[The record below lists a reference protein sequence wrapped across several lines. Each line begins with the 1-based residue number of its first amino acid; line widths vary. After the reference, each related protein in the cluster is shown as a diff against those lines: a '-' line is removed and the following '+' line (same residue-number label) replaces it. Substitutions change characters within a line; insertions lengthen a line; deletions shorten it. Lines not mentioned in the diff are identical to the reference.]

1 MTAADPLG
9 GTSRKR
15 PQMRAPAQTRI
26 DAPEPGWT
34 VEADVAVVGSGIA
47 GLSTALRYVQRTR
60 RGRVVLVTKDR
71 LSTGST
77 AYAQGGIAAAVAPGD
92 DPVAHMVDTHLAGGG
107 LSDPHAVHVLA
118 TEGPGA
124 LRWLIGLGAEFDRS
138 DDGALALTREGGHRA
153 DRVAHAGGD
162 ATGAE
167 IQRALVAAVLA
178 EERIEVIERALAL
191 DALHDPAT
199 GAVVGATLHVMGEG
213 ARDGVGAV
221 VAPAVVLAT
230 GGIGQVFAATTNPP
244 VATGDGLALAARAG
258 ARLRDLEF
266 IQFHP
271 TVLWLGAEAR
281 GRQPL
286 VSEALRGEGA
296 YLVDADGARIME
308 GVHELGDLA
317 PRDVVARTIARTMAE
332 QGVDHVYL
340 ETRHFGEAVW
350 EKRFPTILASCR
362 ENGIDPLAVPVPVA
376 PAAHYAS
383 GGAEVDIDGRT
394 GVPGLWA
401 VGEVARTGV
410 HGANRLASNS
420 LLEGLVYADRIAARL
435 AEDPAPLPS
444 GGVTASATTP
454 LVDPAAATRVRALM
468 SRHAGVLRTGEGLAA
483 LVAELDALARP
494 ASPVTPG
501 VAAWEAT
508 NLLTAARLVAA
519 AALYRTESR
528 GSHQRADFP
537 EPRPGL
543 RIRPVVVRLE
553 GDTAVTTAED
563 WRPSLPPALV
573 AELDGIDFPLAAPA
587 AAPATPSGPAG
598 ASAPSAAPSGAVRSP
613 ESRAEFALPYTAP
626 HQSHVDLVR
635 RALAEDL
642 TAGPGIDVTSVATVP
657 ADQVRTAHVV
667 ARADGTVSG
676 LPLAELVF
684 WLVADGALEVART
697 ARDGDAVKRGDVLMT
712 VTARTRDLLTA
723 ERTALN
729 LLTHMSGIATAT
741 RVWVDAVVG
750 TSARVRDSRKTR
762 PGMRALE
769 KYAVRCGGGVNH
781 RYGLSD
787 AGLVK
792 DNHVVAAGGVGE
804 AVRAIRARFPGLP
817 LEVEVDR
824 LDQIEDAIAAGA
836 EEILLDNFTVDQL
849 RAAVA
854 QVGGRARLESSGGL
868 TLDDAEAV
876 ARTGVDYLA
885 VGALTHSSPALDI
898 ALDLL

>member
-1 MTAADPLG
+1 MSTP
-9 GTSRKR
+9 T
-15 PQMRAPAQTRI
+15 QTRL

-47 GLSTALRYVQRTR
+47 GLSTALRYVQRTE

-77 AYAQGGIAAAVAPGD
+77 AYAQGGIAAAMAPEDG
-92 DPVAHMVDTHLAGGG
+92 PVAHMVDTHLAGAG
-107 LSDPHAVHVLA
+107 LSDPHAVNVLA
-118 TEGPGA
+118 TEGPDA
-124 LRWLIGLGAEFDRS
+124 LRWLIGLGAEFDRA
-138 DDGALALTREGGHRA
+138 DDGGLALTREGGHRA

-178 EERIEVIERALAL
+178 EERIEAIEHAVAL
-191 DALHDPAT
+191 DTLRDPGT
-199 GAVVGATLHVMGEG
+199 GAVRGATLHVMGEG

-221 VAPAVVLAT
+221 LTPAVVLAT
-230 GGIGQVFAATTNPP
+230 GAWGRSSPPPPTRPCPPATASPWPP
-244 VATGDGLALAARAG
+244 GRGAPARPGVHPVPPHRALARPRG
-258 ARLRDLEF
+258 ARPPAPRLRG
-266 IQFHP
+266 P
-271 TVLWLGAEAR
+271 ARR
-281 GRQPL
+281 GRLP
-286 VSEALRGEGA
+286 RGRRG
-296 YLVDADGARIME
+296 DRIME
-308 GVHELGDLA
+308 GVHELADLA

-340 ETRHFGEAVW
+340 ETRHFGRATW
-350 EKRFPTILASCR
+350 ERRFPTILASCR
-362 ENGIDPLAVPVPVA
+362 EHGIDPLVQPVPVA

-394 GVPGLWA
+394 SVPGLWA

-420 LLEGLVYADRIAARL
+420 LLEGLVYADRIARRL
-435 AEDPAPLPS
+435 AEAPPVPRPARGVASGTVTPLADPAC
-444 GGVTASATTP
+444 
-454 LVDPAAATRVRALM
+454 AARVRTLM
-468 SRHAGVLRTGEGLAA
+468 SRHAGVLRTGEGLAGLA
-483 LVAELDALARP
+483 AELDALARP
-494 ASPVTPG
+494 SSPATPD
-501 VAAWEAT
+501 VAAWETA
-508 NLLTAARLVAA
+508 NLLTVARLVAA
-519 AALYRTESR
+519 AALHRTESR
-528 GSHQRADFP
+528 GSHQRADHP

-553 GDTAVTTAED
+553 GNTAVTTDED
-563 WRPSLPPALV
+563 WTPSLPPELV
-573 AELDGIDFPLAAPA
+573 AELDAITLPLA
-587 AAPATPSGPAG
+587 GPG
-598 ASAPSAAPSGAVRSP
+598 VGGVPEASDVPSAGSEPGTGEAGGSRLPGRP
-613 ESRAEFALPYTAP
+613 DPDSRAEFTLAHTAP
-626 HQSHVDLVR
+626 SESHVDLVR
-635 RALAEDL
+635 RALSEDL
-642 TAGPGIDVTSVATVP
+642 TAGPGIDVTTVATIP

-684 WLVADGALEVART
+684 WMVCDGALEAHRT
-697 ARDGDAVKRGDVLMT
+697 VEDGAAIKRGDVLMT
-712 VTARTRDLLTA
+712 VNARTRDLLTA

-729 LLTHMSGIATAT
+729 FLTHMSGIATAT
-741 RVWVDAVVG
+741 RAWVDAVTG
-750 TSARVRDSRKTR
+750 TGARIRDSRKTR
-762 PGMRALE
+762 PGLRALE

-804 AVRAIRARFPGLP
+804 AVRAIRAHFPDLP

-824 LDQIEDAIAAGA
+824 IDQIEDAIAAGA
-836 EEILLDNFTVDQL
+836 EEILLDNFPVERL
-849 RAAVA
+849 REAVA
-854 QVGGRARLESSGGL
+854 LVAGRARLESSGGL
-868 TLDDAEAV
+868 TLDVAGDV

>member
-1 MTAADPLG
+1 MSSLT
-9 GTSRKR
+9 
-15 PQMRAPAQTRI
+15 QTRLQ
-26 DAPEPGWT
+26 APEASWSVGA
-34 VEADVAVVGSGIA
+34 EVAVVGSGIA
-47 GLSTALRYVQRTR
+47 GLSTALRYVQRTEH
-60 RGRVVLVTKDR
+60 GRVVLVTKDR

-77 AYAQGGIAAAVAPGD
+77 SFAQGGIAAAMDPEDG
-92 DPVAHMVDTHLAGGG
+92 PVAHMVDTQLAGAG
-107 LSDPHAVHVLA
+107 LSDPYTVHVMA
-118 TEGPGA
+118 TEGPQA
-124 LRWLIGLGAEFDRS
+124 LRWLIGLGAEFDRG
-138 DDGALALTREGGHRA
+138 DDGTLALTREGGHRA

-178 EERIEVIERALAL
+178 EERIEVIEHALAL
-191 DALHDPAT
+191 DALHDPVT
-199 GAVVGATLHVMGEG
+199 GAVHGVTLHVMGEG

-221 VAPAVVLAT
+221 LAPAVVLAT
-230 GGIGQVFAATTNPP
+230 GGMGQVFAATTNPT
-244 VATGDGLALAARAG
+244 VSTGDGLALAARAG

-271 TVLWLGAEAR
+271 TVLWLGPESR

-286 VSEALRGEGA
+286 ISEALRGEGA
-296 YLVDADGARIME
+296 YVVDGEGRRIME

-332 QGVDHVYL
+332 QDTDHVYL
-340 ETRHFGEAVW
+340 ETRHFGEATW
-350 EKRFPTILASCR
+350 KRRFPTILASCLSH
-362 ENGIDPLAVPVPVA
+362 GIDPLERPIPVA

-394 GVPGLWA
+394 SVPGLWA

-435 AEDPAPLPS
+435 AEVPEPVPDSAVAVGAP
-444 GGVTASATTP
+444 VP
-454 LVDPAAATRVRALM
+454 LVDAASSGRIRTLM
-468 SRHAGVLRTGEGLAA
+468 SRHAGVLRTGDGLAA
-483 LVAELDALARP
+483 LSDELDAIAADP
-494 ASPVTPG
+494 AGSADSASTAGSTSTSNSAEPG
-501 VAAWEAT
+501 AGAAPGTDSWEAT
-508 NLLTAARLVAA
+508 NLLTVARLVAA
-519 AALYRTESR
+519 AARHRTESR
-528 GSHQRADFP
+528 GSHQRADHP
-537 EPRPGL
+537 EPRPEL
-543 RIRPVVVRLE
+543 RIRPAVVRLE
-553 GDTAVTTAED
+553 GNTPVTTDED
-563 WRPSLPPALV
+563 WTPSLPPELV
-573 AELDGIDFPLAAPA
+573 AELDAITFPLADRR
-587 AAPATPSGPAG
+587 GRG
-598 ASAPSAAPSGAVRSP
+598 SAVPGDEP
-613 ESRAEFALPYTAP
+613 RAEFTLPYTSP
-626 HQSHVDLVR
+626 HQSHVDVVR

-642 TAGPGIDVTSVATVP
+642 TAGPRIDVTTVATTP
-657 ADQVRTAHVV
+657 GDQVRTAHVV

-676 LPLAELVF
+676 LPLAELTF
-684 WLVADGALEVART
+684 WLVADGAVEVHRPVA
-697 ARDGDAVKRGDVLMT
+697 DGDAVKRGDVLMT

-741 RVWVDAVVG
+741 RTWVDAVAG
-750 TSARVRDSRKTR
+750 TGAAVRDSRKTR
-762 PGMRALE
+762 PGLRALD

-792 DNHVVAAGGVGE
+792 DNHVVAAGGVGA
-804 AVRAIRARFPGLP
+804 AVRAIRERFPDLP

-824 LDQIEDAIAAGA
+824 LDQIEDALAAGA
-836 EEILLDNFTVDQL
+836 EEILLDNFSVEQL
-849 RAAVA
+849 AAAVELVA
-854 QVGGRARLESSGGL
+854 GRARLESSGGL
-868 TLDDAEAV
+868 TLDVAADV

>member
-1 MTAADPLG
+1 MT
-9 GTSRKR
+9 
-15 PQMRAPAQTRI
+15 PARQTRI
-26 DAPEPGWT
+26 EAPEPGWT
-34 VEADVAVVGSGIA
+34 VHADVAVVGSGIA
-47 GLSTALRYVQRTR
+47 GLSTALRYVRRTET
-60 RGRVVLVTKDR
+60 GRVVLVTKDR

-77 AYAQGGIAAAVAPGD
+77 AYAQGGIAAAMAPEDG
-92 DPVAHMVDTHLAGGG
+92 PVAHMVDTLLAGAGMC
-107 LSDPHAVHVLA
+107 DPHAVHVLA
-118 TEGPGA
+118 TEGPDA
-124 LRWLIGLGAEFDRS
+124 LRWLISLGAEFDRD
-138 DDGALALTREGGHRA
+138 DDGALSLTREGGHRA

-167 IQRALVAAVLA
+167 IQRALVHAVLA
-178 EERIEVIERALAL
+178 EERIEVVEHAVAL
-191 DALHDPAT
+191 DALRDPDG
-199 GAVVGATLHVMGEG
+199 GAVLGATLHVMGEG
-213 ARDGVGAV
+213 ERDGVGAV
-221 VAPAVVLAT
+221 LAPALVLAT
-230 GGIGQVFAATTNPP
+230 GGMGQVFAATTNPT
-244 VATGDGLALAARAG
+244 VSTGDGLALAARAG

-271 TVLWLGAEAR
+271 TVLWLGPDAR

-296 YLVDADGARIME
+296 YLVDAGGRRIMD

-332 QGVDHVYL
+332 QDTDHVYL
-340 ETRHFGEAVW
+340 ETRHFGRATW
-350 EKRFPTILASCR
+350 ERRFPTILASCR
-362 ENGIDPLAVPVPVA
+362 SHGIDPLTQVIPVA

-383 GGAEVDIDGRT
+383 GGVETDIDGRT

-420 LLEGLVYADRIAARL
+420 LLEGLVYADRIASRL
-435 AEDPAPLPS
+435 AREETRGTGAARTTGTTAPLADPS
-444 GGVTASATTP
+444 TVAT
-454 LVDPAAATRVRALM
+454 VRALM
-468 SRHAGVLRTGEGLAA
+468 SRDAGVLRTGEGLAA
-483 LVAELDALARP
+483 LVDRLDALAAP
-494 ASPVTPG
+494 AARVAPG

-508 NLLTAARLVAA
+508 NLLTVARLVAA
-519 AALYRTESR
+519 AALHRTESR
-528 GSHQRADFP
+528 GAHQRADTP
-537 EPRPGL
+537 EPRPEL
-543 RIRPVVVRLE
+543 RVRPVVVRLE
-553 GDTAVTTAED
+553 GDTIVTTDEI
-563 WRPSLPPALV
+563 REPELPPALV
-573 AELDGIDFPLAAPA
+573 SELDAIAFPLAQPD
-587 AAPATPSGPAG
+587 P
-598 ASAPSAAPSGAVRSP
+598 SP
-613 ESRAEFALPYTAP
+613 EARAEFTLPWTAP
-626 HQSHVDLVR
+626 HQSHVDTVR

-642 TAGPGIDVTSVATVP
+642 TAGPRIDVTTVATIP

-667 ARADGTVSG
+667 ARAHGTVSG

-684 WLVADGALEVART
+684 WMVAEGAVDVSRV

-741 RVWVDAVVG
+741 RTWVDAVAG
-750 TSARVRDSRKTR
+750 TGARIRDSRKTT
-762 PGMRALE
+762 PGLRALD

-781 RYGLSD
+781 RYCLSD

-792 DNHVVAAGGVGE
+792 DNHVVAAGGVAE
-804 AVRAIRARFPGLP
+804 AVRAIRARFPDLP

-824 LDQIEDAIAAGA
+824 IDQIEDALAAGA
-836 EEILLDNFTVDQL
+836 EEILLDNFPVERLTE
-849 RAAVA
+849 AVA
-854 QVGGRARLESSGGL
+854 LVDGRARLESSGGL
-868 TLDDAEAV
+868 TLDVAADV

>member
-1 MTAADPLG
+1 MSSA
-9 GTSRKR
+9 R
-15 PQMRAPAQTRI
+15 QTRI
-26 DAPEPGWT
+26 EAPEPGWT
-34 VEADVAVVGSGIA
+34 MHADVVVIGSGIA
-47 GLSTALRYVQRTR
+47 GLSTALRYVRRTGA
-60 RGRVVLVTKDR
+60 GRVVLVTKDR

-77 AYAQGGIAAAVAPGD
+77 AYAQGGIAAAMAPEDG
-92 DPVAHMVDTHLAGGG
+92 PVAHMVDTLLAGAG
-107 LSDPHAVHVLA
+107 LCDPHAVNVLA
-118 TEGPGA
+118 TDGPDA
-124 LRWLIGLGAEFDRS
+124 LRWLIDLGAEFDRD
-138 DDGALALTREGGHRA
+138 DDGGLSLTREGGHRA

-167 IQRALVAAVLA
+167 IQRALVQAVLSQ
-178 EERIEVIERALAL
+178 ERIEVVEHAVAL
-191 DALHDPAT
+191 DTLREGDD
-199 GAVVGATLHVMGEG
+199 GAVRGVTLHVMGEG
-213 ARDGVGAV
+213 ERDGVGAV
-221 VAPAVVLAT
+221 VSPAVVLAT
-230 GGIGQVFAATTNPP
+230 GGMGQVFAATTNPP
-244 VATGDGLALAARAG
+244 VSTGDGLALAARAG

-271 TVLWLGAEAR
+271 TVLWLGPQAR

-296 YLVDADGARIME
+296 YLVDAEGRRIME

-317 PRDVVARTIARTMAE
+317 PRDVVARTIARTMAA
-332 QGVDHVYL
+332 QDTDHVYL
-340 ETRHFGEAVW
+340 ETRHFGRATW
-350 EKRFPTILASCR
+350 ERRFPTILASCR
-362 ENGIDPLAVPVPVA
+362 SHGIDPLTEAVPVA

-383 GGAEVDIDGRT
+383 GGVEVDIDGRT

-420 LLEGLVYADRIAARL
+420 LLEGLVFADRIAAGL
-435 AEDPAPLPS
+435 ARAAERVPERPPGGAPAP
-444 GGVTASATTP
+444 GATVP
-454 LVDPAAATRVRALM
+454 LVDPATTATVRALM
-468 SRHAGVLRTGEGLAA
+468 SRDAGVLRTGEGLAGLTA
-483 LVAELDALARP
+483 RLDSLSSPTEHVAPD
-494 ASPVTPG
+494 

-508 NLLTAARLVAA
+508 NLLTVARLVAA
-519 AALYRTESR
+519 AALHRTESR
-528 GSHQRADFP
+528 GAHQRADAP
-537 EPRPGL
+537 EPRPEL
-543 RIRPVVVRLE
+543 RLRPVVVRLE
-553 GDTAVTTAED
+553 GDTIVATDETRQPD
-563 WRPSLPPALV
+563 LPPALA
-573 AELDGIDFPLAAPA
+573 AELDTIALPLAGPDPA
-587 AAPATPSGPAG
+587 
-598 ASAPSAAPSGAVRSP
+598 P
-613 ESRAEFALPYTAP
+613 ESRAEFTLPWTAP
-626 HQSHVDLVR
+626 HQSHADTVR

-642 TAGPGIDVTSVATVP
+642 TAGPRIDVTTVATIP

-676 LPLAELVF
+676 IPLAELAF
-684 WLVADGALEVART
+684 WLVAEGALEVSRQAG
-697 ARDGDAVKRGDVLMT
+697 DGDSVKRGDVLMT

-741 RVWVDAVVG
+741 RAWVDTVAG
-750 TSARVRDSRKTR
+750 TGARIRDSRKTT
-762 PGMRALE
+762 PGLRALD

-804 AVRAIRARFPGLP
+804 AVRAVRERFPDLP

-824 LDQIEDAIAAGA
+824 IDQIEDALAAGA
-836 EEILLDNFTVDQL
+836 EEILLDNFTVERL
-849 RAAVA
+849 AEAVA
-854 QVGGRARLESSGGL
+854 LVDGRARLESSGGL
-868 TLDDAEAV
+868 TLDAAADV

>member
-1 MTAADPLG
+1 MST
-9 GTSRKR
+9 
-15 PQMRAPAQTRI
+15 PAQTRL

-47 GLSTALRYVQRTR
+47 GLSTALRYVQRTE

-77 AYAQGGIAAAVAPGD
+77 AYAQGGIAAAMAPEDG
-92 DPVAHMVDTHLAGGG
+92 PVAHMVDTHLAGAG
-107 LSDPHAVHVLA
+107 LSDPLAVHILA
-118 TEGPGA
+118 TEGPDA
-124 LRWLIGLGAEFDRS
+124 LRWLIGLGAEFDLA
-138 DDGALALTREGGHRA
+138 DDGRLALTREGGHRA

-178 EERIEVIERALAL
+178 EERVETIERAIAL
-191 DALHDPAT
+191 DALRDPGT
-199 GAVVGATLHVMGEG
+199 GAVCGATLHVMGKG

-221 VAPAVVLAT
+221 LAPAVVLAT
-230 GGIGQVFAATTNPP
+230 GGMGQVFAATTNPP
-244 VATGDGLALAARAG
+244 VSTGDGLALAARAG

-271 TVLWLGAEAR
+271 TVLWLGPEAR

-296 YLVDADGARIME
+296 YLVDAEGNRIMA
-308 GVHELGDLA
+308 GVHELADLA

-340 ETRHFGEAVW
+340 ETRHFGRQTW
-350 EKRFPTILASCR
+350 ERRFPTILASCR
-362 ENGIDPLAVPVPVA
+362 EHGIDPLSEPVPVA

-394 GVPGLWA
+394 SVPGLWA

-435 AEDPAPLPS
+435 AGEPAPRAAR
-444 GGVTASATTP
+444 GTTDASVTP
-454 LVDPAAATRVRALM
+454 LVPPATAARVRTLM
-468 SRHAGVLRTGEGLAA
+468 SRHAGVRRTGEGLAA
-483 LVAELDALARP
+483 LVRELDDLARP
-494 ASPVTPG
+494 EVPAVPD
-501 VAAWEAT
+501 VAAWEAA
-508 NLLTAARLVAA
+508 NLLTVARLVAA
-519 AALYRTESR
+519 AALHRTESR
-528 GSHQRADFP
+528 GSHQRADHP
-537 EPRPGL
+537 EPRPEA

-553 GDTAVTTAED
+553 GNAIVTTDED
-563 WRPSLPPALV
+563 WTPSLPPALV
-573 AELDGIDFPLAAPA
+573 AELDTIALPLAVP
-587 AAPATPSGPAG
+587 G
-598 ASAPSAAPSGAVRSP
+598 RDDP
-613 ESRAEFALPYTAP
+613 EERAEFTLPHTASWR
-626 HQSHVDLVR
+626 SHADLVR
-635 RALAEDL
+635 RALSEDL
-642 TAGPGIDVTSVATVP
+642 TAPPGIDVTTVATIP

-676 LPLAELVF
+676 LPVAELVF
-684 WLVADGALEVART
+684 WLVCDGALEAHRT
-697 ARDGDAVKRGDVLMT
+697 VEDGAAVKRGDVLMS

-729 LLTHMSGIATAT
+729 FLTHLSGIATAT
-741 RVWVDAVVG
+741 RAWVDTVSG
-750 TSARVRDSRKTR
+750 TGARIRDSRKTR
-762 PGMRALE
+762 PGLRALE

-792 DNHVVAAGGVGE
+792 DNHVVAAGGVGA
-804 AVRAIRARFPGLP
+804 AVRAIRARFPDLP

-824 LDQIEDAIAAGA
+824 IDQIEEAIAAGA
-836 EEILLDNFTVDQL
+836 EEILLDNFTVERL
-849 RAAVA
+849 REAVA
-854 QVGGRARLESSGGL
+854 LVAGRARLESSGGL
-868 TLDDAEAV
+868 TLDV
-876 ARTGVDYLA
+876 AADVAATGVDYLA

>member
-1 MTAADPLG
+1 M
-9 GTSRKR
+9 SR
-15 PQMRAPAQTRI
+15 PAQTRL

-34 VEADVAVVGSGIA
+34 VAADVAVVGSGIA
-47 GLSTALRYVQRTR
+47 GLSTALRYVQRSV

-138 DDGALALTREGGHRA
+138 EDGALALTREGGHRA
-153 DRVAHAGGD
+153 DRIAHAGGD

-178 EERIEVIERALAL
+178 EERIEVVEQALAL
-191 DALHDPAT
+191 DTLHDPVT
-199 GAVVGATLHVMGEG
+199 GAVSGVTLHVMGEG

-230 GGIGQVFAATTNPP
+230 GGIGQIFAATTNPP
-244 VATGDGLALAARAG
+244 VSTGDGLALAARAG
-258 ARLRDLEF
+258 ARMRDLEF

-271 TVLWLGAEAR
+271 TVLWLGAESR

-296 YLVDADGARIME
+296 YLVDADGARIMQ
-308 GVHELGDLA
+308 GVHELADLA

-340 ETRHFGEAVW
+340 ETRHFGAATW

-362 ENGIDPLAVPVPVA
+362 EHGIDPLTRPVPVA

-420 LLEGLVYADRIAARL
+420 LLEGLVYADRIATRL
-435 AEDPAPLPS
+435 AEDPAPAPAA
-444 GGVTASATTP
+444 GVTAGATTP
-454 LVDPAAATRVRALM
+454 LVDPSTAARVRTLM
-468 SRHAGVLRTGEGLAA
+468 SRHAGVVRTGAGLTE

-494 ASPVTPG
+494 DAPVTPG
-501 VAAWEAT
+501 VAAWEAA
-508 NLLTAARLVAA
+508 NLLTTARLVAA

-528 GSHQRADFP
+528 GSHQRADHP
-537 EPRPGL
+537 GSRPGL
-543 RIRPVVVRLE
+543 RIRPLVVRLE
-553 GDTAVTTAED
+553 GDTAVTTTEE
-563 WRPSLPPALV
+563 WQPSLPPALV
-573 AELDGIDFPLAAPA
+573 AELDTIVLPLAAPVA
-587 AAPATPSGPAG
+587 GREDAPG
-598 ASAPSAAPSGAVRSP
+598 SARTTRSP
-613 ESRAEFALPYTAP
+613 EARAEFSLPHTAP
-626 HQSHVDLVR
+626 HQSHVELVR
-635 RALAEDL
+635 RALSEDL
-642 TAGPGIDVTSVATVP
+642 TAGPGIDVTSVATIP

-741 RVWVDAVVG
+741 CSWVDALAG
-750 TSARVRDSRKTR
+750 TRARVRDSRKTR

-804 AVRAIRARFPGLP
+804 AVRAIRARFPDLP

-868 TLDDAEAV
+868 TLDVAGDV

>member
-1 MTAADPLG
+1 MSSAG
-9 GTSRKR
+9 
-15 PQMRAPAQTRI
+15 QTRI
-26 DAPEPGWT
+26 EAPEPSWA
-34 VEADVAVVGSGIA
+34 VRADVAVVGSGIA
-47 GLSTALRYVQRTR
+47 GLSTALRYVRRTGS
-60 RGRVVLVTKDR
+60 GRVVLVTKDR

-77 AYAQGGIAAAVAPGD
+77 AYAQGGIAAAMAPEDG
-92 DPVAHMVDTHLAGGG
+92 PVAHMVDTLLAGAG
-107 LSDPHAVHVLA
+107 LCDPHAVNVLA
-118 TEGPGA
+118 TEGPDA
-124 LRWLIGLGAEFDRS
+124 LRWLIGLGAEFDRD
-138 DDGALALTREGGHRA
+138 DDGELSLTREGGHRA

-167 IQRALVAAVLA
+167 IQRALVQAVLA
-178 EERIEVIERALAL
+178 EERVEVVEHAIAL
-191 DALHDPAT
+191 DALRDPGS
-199 GAVVGATLHVMGEG
+199 GAVHGATLHVMGEG
-213 ARDGVGAV
+213 KRDGVGAV
-221 VAPAVVLAT
+221 LAPAVVLAT
-230 GGIGQVFAATTNPP
+230 GGMGQVFAATTNPP
-244 VATGDGLALAARAG
+244 VSTGDGLALAARAG

-271 TVLWLGAEAR
+271 TVLWLGPDAR

-296 YLVDADGARIME
+296 YLVDAEGHRIME

-332 QGVDHVYL
+332 QDTDHVYL
-340 ETRHFGEAVW
+340 ETRHFGRATW

-362 ENGIDPLAVPVPVA
+362 AHGIDPLDRTIPVA

-383 GGAEVDIDGRT
+383 GGVEVDIDGRT

-420 LLEGLVYADRIAARL
+420 LLEGLVYADRIATRL
-435 AEDPAPLPS
+435 ADAPARDSGEAQPL
-444 GGVTASATTP
+444 GMTTP
-454 LVDPAAATRVRALM
+454 LVDPATSATVRTLM
-468 SRHAGVLRTGEGLAA
+468 SRDAGVLRTGEGLAE
-483 LVAELDALARP
+483 LVARLDDLAAP
-494 ASPVTPG
+494 AEHVAPD

-508 NLLTAARLVAA
+508 NLLTVARLVAA
-519 AALYRTESR
+519 AARHRTESR
-528 GSHQRADFP
+528 GSHQRADAP
-537 EPRPGL
+537 EPRPEL
-543 RIRPVVVRLE
+543 RVRPVVVRLE
-553 GDTAVTTAED
+553 GDSIVTTDET
-563 WRPSLPPALV
+563 WQPSLPPALV
-573 AELDGIDFPLAAPA
+573 AELDTIAFPLARPE
-587 AAPATPSGPAG
+587 
-598 ASAPSAAPSGAVRSP
+598 APSEGHVEA
-613 ESRAEFALPYTAP
+613 RAEFTLPWTAP
-626 HQSHVDLVR
+626 HQSHVDTVR

-642 TAGPGIDVTSVATVP
+642 TAGPRIDVTTVATIP

-684 WLVADGALEVART
+684 WLVAEGALEVSRQAS
-697 ARDGDAVKRGDVLMT
+697 DGDSVKRGDVLMT

-741 RVWVDAVVG
+741 RTWTDAVVG
-750 TSARVRDSRKTR
+750 TGARIRDSRKTT
-762 PGMRALE
+762 PGLRALD

-781 RYGLSD
+781 RYSLSD
-787 AGLVK
+787 AGLIK
-792 DNHVVAAGGVGE
+792 DNHVVAAGGVGA
-804 AVRAIRARFPGLP
+804 AVRAIRERFPDLP

-824 LDQIEDAIAAGA
+824 IDQIEDALAAGA
-836 EEILLDNFTVDQL
+836 EEILLDNFTVEQL
-849 RAAVA
+849 TEAVA
-854 QVGGRARLESSGGL
+854 LVNGRARLESSGGL
-868 TLDDAEAV
+868 TLDVAADV

>member
-1 MTAADPLG
+1 MS
-9 GTSRKR
+9 TSL
-15 PQMRAPAQTRI
+15 QTRL

-34 VEADVAVVGSGIA
+34 IEADVAVVGSGIA
-47 GLSTALRYVQRTR
+47 GLSTALRYVQRTE

-77 AYAQGGIAAAVAPGD
+77 AYAQGGIAAAMAPEDG
-92 DPVAHMVDTHLAGGG
+92 PVAHMVDTHLAGAG
-107 LSDPHAVHVLA
+107 LSDPHAVNVLA
-118 TEGPGA
+118 AEGPDA
-124 LRWLIGLGAEFDRS
+124 LRWLIGLGAEFDLAE
-138 DDGALALTREGGHRA
+138 DGALALTREGGHRA

-178 EERIEVIERALAL
+178 EERIEAVEHAVAL
-191 DALHDPAT
+191 DALRDPDT
-199 GAVVGATLHVMGEG
+199 GAVCGATLHVMGEG
-213 ARDGVGAV
+213 ACDGVGAV
-221 VAPAVVLAT
+221 LAPAVVLAT
-230 GGIGQVFAATTNPP
+230 GGMGQVFAATTNPP
-244 VATGDGLALAARAG
+244 VSTGDGLALAARAG

-271 TVLWLGAEAR
+271 TVLWLGPEAR

-296 YLVDADGARIME
+296 YLVDAEGRRIME
-308 GVHELGDLA
+308 GVHELADLA

-340 ETRHFGEAVW
+340 ETRHFGRATW
-350 EKRFPTILASCR
+350 ERRFPTILASCR
-362 ENGIDPLAVPVPVA
+362 EHGIDPLAQPVPVA

-394 GVPGLWA
+394 SVPGLWA

-435 AEDPAPLPS
+435 AVDPAPR
-444 GGVTASATTP
+444 SARAEAVGTVTP
-454 LVDPAAATRVRALM
+454 LPDPAAAARVRTLM
-468 SRHAGVLRTGEGLAA
+468 SRHAGVLRTGEGLAE
-483 LVAELDALARP
+483 LTAELDGLARP
-494 ASPVTPG
+494 GSPATPD
-501 VAAWEAT
+501 VAAWETA

-519 AALYRTESR
+519 AALHRTESR
-528 GSHQRADFP
+528 GAHQRADHP
-537 EPRPGL
+537 EPVPGL

-553 GDTAVTTAED
+553 GNTIVTTDED
-563 WRPSLPPALV
+563 WTPSLPPALT
-573 AELDGIDFPLAAPA
+573 AELDSIGLPLA
-587 AAPATPSGPAG
+587 G
-598 ASAPSAAPSGAVRSP
+598 SGAGGILEASDAHP
-613 ESRAEFALPYTAP
+613 DARAEFSLPYTAP
-626 HQSHVDLVR
+626 SQSHVDLVR
-635 RALAEDL
+635 RALSEDL
-642 TAGPGIDVTSVATVP
+642 TAGPGIDVTTVATIP
-657 ADQVRTAHVV
+657 GDQVRTAHVV

-684 WLVADGALEVART
+684 WLVADGALEAHRTVA
-697 ARDGDAVKRGDVLMT
+697 DGDAVKRGDVLMT

-729 LLTHMSGIATAT
+729 FLTHMSGIATAT
-741 RVWVDAVVG
+741 RAWVDAVAG
-750 TSARVRDSRKTR
+750 TGARIRDSRKTR
-762 PGMRALE
+762 PGLRALE

-804 AVRAIRARFPGLP
+804 AVRAIRARFPDLP

-824 LDQIEDAIAAGA
+824 TDQIEDAIAAGA
-836 EEILLDNFTVDQL
+836 EEILLDNFTVERL
-849 RAAVA
+849 REAVA
-854 QVGGRARLESSGGL
+854 LVAGRARLESSGGL
-868 TLDDAEAV
+868 TLDVAGDV

>member
-1 MTAADPLG
+1 MSTP
-9 GTSRKR
+9 T
-15 PQMRAPAQTRI
+15 QTRL

-47 GLSTALRYVQRTR
+47 GLSTALRYVQRTE

-77 AYAQGGIAAAVAPGD
+77 AYAQGGIAAAMAPEDG
-92 DPVAHMVDTHLAGGG
+92 PVAHMVDTHLAGAG
-107 LSDPHAVHVLA
+107 LSDPHAVNVLA
-118 TEGPGA
+118 TEGPDA
-124 LRWLIGLGAEFDRS
+124 LRWLIGLGAEFDRA
-138 DDGALALTREGGHRA
+138 DDGGLALTREGGHRA

-178 EERIEVIERALAL
+178 EERIEAIEHAVAL
-191 DALHDPAT
+191 DTLRDPGT
-199 GAVVGATLHVMGEG
+199 GAVRGATLHVMGEG

-221 VAPAVVLAT
+221 LTPAVVLAT
-230 GGIGQVFAATTNPP
+230 GGMGQIFAATTNPP
-244 VATGDGLALAARAG
+244 VSTGDGLALAARAG

-271 TVLWLGAEAR
+271 TVLWLGPEAR

-296 YLVDADGARIME
+296 YLVDAGGDRIME
-308 GVHELGDLA
+308 GVHELADLA

-340 ETRHFGEAVW
+340 ETRHFGRATW
-350 EKRFPTILASCR
+350 ERRFPTILASCR
-362 ENGIDPLAVPVPVA
+362 EHGIDPLVQPVPVA

-394 GVPGLWA
+394 SVPGLWA

-420 LLEGLVYADRIAARL
+420 LLEGLVYADRIARRL
-435 AEDPAPLPS
+435 AEAPPVPRPARGVASGTVTPLADPAC
-444 GGVTASATTP
+444 
-454 LVDPAAATRVRALM
+454 AARVRTLM
-468 SRHAGVLRTGEGLAA
+468 SRHAGVLRTGEGLAGLA
-483 LVAELDALARP
+483 AELDALARP
-494 ASPVTPG
+494 SSPATPD
-501 VAAWEAT
+501 VAAWETA
-508 NLLTAARLVAA
+508 NLLTVARLVAA
-519 AALYRTESR
+519 AALHRTESR
-528 GSHQRADFP
+528 GSHQRADHP

-553 GDTAVTTAED
+553 GNTAVTTDED
-563 WRPSLPPALV
+563 WTPSLPPELV
-573 AELDGIDFPLAAPA
+573 AELDAITLPLA
-587 AAPATPSGPAG
+587 GPG
-598 ASAPSAAPSGAVRSP
+598 VGGVPEASDVPSAGSEPGTGEAGGSRLPGRP
-613 ESRAEFALPYTAP
+613 DPDSRAEFTLAHTAP
-626 HQSHVDLVR
+626 SESHVDLVR
-635 RALAEDL
+635 RALSEDL
-642 TAGPGIDVTSVATVP
+642 TAGPGIDVTTVATIP

-684 WLVADGALEVART
+684 WMVCDGALEAHRT
-697 ARDGDAVKRGDVLMT
+697 VEDGAAIKRGDVLMT
-712 VTARTRDLLTA
+712 VNARTRDLLTA

-729 LLTHMSGIATAT
+729 FLTHMSGIATAT
-741 RVWVDAVVG
+741 RAWVDAVTG
-750 TSARVRDSRKTR
+750 TGARIRDSRKTR
-762 PGMRALE
+762 PGLRALE

-804 AVRAIRARFPGLP
+804 AVRAIRAHFPDLP

-824 LDQIEDAIAAGA
+824 IDQIEDAIAAGA
-836 EEILLDNFTVDQL
+836 EEILLDNFPVERL
-849 RAAVA
+849 REAVA
-854 QVGGRARLESSGGL
+854 LVAGRARLESSGGL
-868 TLDDAEAV
+868 TLDVAGDV

>member
-1 MTAADPLG
+1 MST
-9 GTSRKR
+9 
-15 PQMRAPAQTRI
+15 PAQTRL
-26 DAPEPGWT
+26 DAPGPGWT
-34 VEADVAVVGSGIA
+34 VAADVAVVGSGIA
-47 GLSTALRYVQRTR
+47 GLSTALRYVQRSGS
-60 RGRVVLVTKDR
+60 GRVVLVTKDR

-107 LSDPHAVHVLA
+107 LSDPHAVNVLA

-138 DDGALALTREGGHRA
+138 EDGALALTREGGHRA

-178 EERIEVIERALAL
+178 EERIEVVEHALAL
-191 DALHDPAT
+191 DTLHDPAT
-199 GAVVGATLHVMGEG
+199 GAVTGVTLHVMGEG

-244 VATGDGLALAARAG
+244 VSTGDGLALAARAG
-258 ARLRDLEF
+258 ARMRDLEF

-271 TVLWLGAEAR
+271 TVLWLGADAR

-308 GVHELGDLA
+308 GVHELADLA

-340 ETRHFGEAVW
+340 ETRHFGAATW

-362 ENGIDPLAVPVPVA
+362 ANGVDPLTEPVPVA

-394 GVPGLWA
+394 SVPGLWA

-435 AEDPAPLPS
+435 AEGPRPVPGTGA
-444 GGVTASATTP
+444 TAGSVTP
-454 LVDPAAATRVRALM
+454 LADPAAATRVRTLM
-468 SRHAGVLRTGEGLAA
+468 SRHAGVLRTGEGLAE

-494 ASPVTPG
+494 TAPVTPG
-501 VAAWEAT
+501 VAAWEAA
-508 NLLTAARLVAA
+508 NLLTTARLVAA

-563 WRPSLPPALV
+563 WQPSLPSALV
-573 AELDGIDFPLAAPA
+573 AELDAVSFPLA
-587 AAPATPSGPAG
+587 G
-598 ASAPSAAPSGAVRSP
+598 ADRSP
-613 ESRAEFALPYTAP
+613 EARAEFSLSCTAP
-626 HQSHVDLVR
+626 HLSHVELVR

-642 TAGPGIDVTSVATVP
+642 TAGPGIDVTSVATIP
-657 ADQVRTAHVV
+657 ADQVRTAQVV

-684 WLVADGALEVART
+684 WLVADGALEVTRT

-741 RVWVDAVVG
+741 RAWVDAVAG
-750 TSARVRDSRKTR
+750 TRARVRDSRKTR

-804 AVRAIRARFPGLP
+804 AVRAVRERFPDLP

-836 EEILLDNFTVDQL
+836 EEILLDNFTVDGL

-868 TLDDAEAV
+868 TLDVAGDV

>member
-1 MTAADPLG
+1 MT
-9 GTSRKR
+9 
-15 PQMRAPAQTRI
+15 PARQTRI
-26 DAPEPGWT
+26 EAPEPGWT
-34 VEADVAVVGSGIA
+34 VHADVAVVGSGIA
-47 GLSTALRYVQRTR
+47 GLSTALRYVRRTGT
-60 RGRVVLVTKDR
+60 GRVVLVTKDR

-77 AYAQGGIAAAVAPGD
+77 AYAQGGIAAAMAPEDG
-92 DPVAHMVDTHLAGGG
+92 PVAHMVDTLLAGAGMC
-107 LSDPHAVHVLA
+107 DPHAVHVLA
-118 TEGPGA
+118 TEGPDA
-124 LRWLIGLGAEFDRS
+124 LRWLISLGAEFDRD
-138 DDGALALTREGGHRA
+138 DDGELSLTREGGHRA

-167 IQRALVAAVLA
+167 IQRALVQTVLS
-178 EERIEVIERALAL
+178 EERIEVVEHAVAL
-191 DALHDPAT
+191 DALRDPDG
-199 GAVVGATLHVMGEG
+199 GAVLGATLHVMGEG
-213 ARDGVGAV
+213 ERDGVGAV
-221 VAPAVVLAT
+221 LAPALVLAT
-230 GGIGQVFAATTNPP
+230 GGMGQVFAATTNPT
-244 VATGDGLALAARAG
+244 VSTGDGLALAARAG

-271 TVLWLGAEAR
+271 TVLWLGPDAR

-296 YLVDADGARIME
+296 YLVDAEGRRIME

-332 QGVDHVYL
+332 QDTDHVFL
-340 ETRHFGEAVW
+340 ETRHFGRATW
-350 EKRFPTILASCR
+350 ERRFPTILASCR
-362 ENGIDPLAVPVPVA
+362 SHGIDPLTQVIPVA

-383 GGAEVDIDGRT
+383 GGVEVDIDGRT

-420 LLEGLVYADRIAARL
+420 LLEGLVYADRIADRL
-435 AEDPAPLPS
+435 ARNPERNP
-444 GGVTASATTP
+444 GTARTTGTTAP
-454 LVDPAAATRVRALM
+454 LVDPATSATVRALM
-468 SRHAGVLRTGEGLAA
+468 SRDAGVLRTGEGLAA
-483 LVAELDALARP
+483 LVDRLGSLATP
-494 ASPVTPG
+494 AAHVAPG

-508 NLLTAARLVAA
+508 NLLTVARLVAA
-519 AALYRTESR
+519 AALHRTESR
-528 GSHQRADFP
+528 GAHQRADTP
-537 EPRPGL
+537 EPRPEL
-543 RIRPVVVRLE
+543 RVRPVVVRLE
-553 GDTAVTTAED
+553 GDTIVTTDEIREA
-563 WRPSLPPALV
+563 SLPPALV
-573 AELDGIDFPLAAPA
+573 AELDAIALPLAQP
-587 AAPATPSGPAG
+587 GPA
-598 ASAPSAAPSGAVRSP
+598 P
-613 ESRAEFALPYTAP
+613 EARAEFTLPWTAP
-626 HQSHVDLVR
+626 HQSHVDTVR

-642 TAGPGIDVTSVATVP
+642 TAGPRIDVTTVATIP

-684 WLVADGALEVART
+684 WTVAEGAVEVSRAV
-697 ARDGDAVKRGDVLMT
+697 RDGDPVKRGDVLMT

-741 RVWVDAVVG
+741 RTWVDAVAG
-750 TSARVRDSRKTR
+750 TGARIRDSRKTT
-762 PGMRALE
+762 PGLRALD

-781 RYGLSD
+781 RYCLSD

-792 DNHVVAAGGVGE
+792 DNHVVAAGGVAE
-804 AVRAIRARFPGLP
+804 AVRAIRARFPDLP

-824 LDQIEDAIAAGA
+824 IDQIEDALSAGA
-836 EEILLDNFTVDQL
+836 EEILLDNFPVERLTE
-849 RAAVA
+849 AVA
-854 QVGGRARLESSGGL
+854 LVDGRARLESSGGL
-868 TLDDAEAV
+868 TLDVAADV

>member
-1 MTAADPLG
+1 MSSLT
-9 GTSRKR
+9 
-15 PQMRAPAQTRI
+15 QTRLQ
-26 DAPEPGWT
+26 APEASWSVG
-34 VEADVAVVGSGIA
+34 AQVAIVGSGIA
-47 GLSTALRYVQRTR
+47 GLSTALRYVQRTEH
-60 RGRVVLVTKDR
+60 GRVVLVTKDR

-77 AYAQGGIAAAVAPGD
+77 SFAQGGIAAAMDPEDG
-92 DPVAHMVDTHLAGGG
+92 PVAHMVDTQLAGAG
-107 LSDPHAVHVLA
+107 LSDPYTVHVMA
-118 TEGPGA
+118 TEGPQA
-124 LRWLIGLGAEFDRS
+124 LRWLIGLGAEFDRG
-138 DDGALALTREGGHRA
+138 DDGSLELTREGGHRA

-178 EERIEVIERALAL
+178 EERIEVIEHALAL
-191 DALHDPAT
+191 DALHDPVT
-199 GAVVGATLHVMGEG
+199 GAVRGVTLHVMGEG

-221 VAPAVVLAT
+221 LAPAVVLAT
-230 GGIGQVFAATTNPP
+230 GGMGQVFAATTNPP
-244 VATGDGLALAARAG
+244 VSTGDGLALAARAG

-271 TVLWLGAEAR
+271 TVLWLGPDAR

-286 VSEALRGEGA
+286 ISEALRGEGA
-296 YLVDADGARIME
+296 YVVDGEGRRIME

-332 QGVDHVYL
+332 QDTDHVYL
-340 ETRHFGEAVW
+340 ETRHFGEATW
-350 EKRFPTILASCR
+350 KRRFPTILASCLSH
-362 ENGIDPLAVPVPVA
+362 GVDPLAMPIPIA

-383 GGAEVDIDGRT
+383 GGTEVDIDGRT
-394 GVPGLWA
+394 SVPGLWA

-435 AEDPAPLPS
+435 AEAPEPVPTAA
-444 GGVTASATTP
+444 VTVGASVP
-454 LVDPAAATRVRALM
+454 LVDPASTGRVRTLM
-468 SRHAGVLRTGEGLAA
+468 SRHAGVLRTGDGLAA
-483 LVAELDALARP
+483 LSDELDAIAAAPVDRTAP
-494 ASPVTPG
+494 ASPADPAGPG
-501 VAAWEAT
+501 AEVAPGTDSWEAT
-508 NLLTAARLVAA
+508 NVLTVARLVAA
-519 AALYRTESR
+519 AAGHRTESR
-528 GSHQRADFP
+528 GSHQRADHP
-537 EPRPGL
+537 EPRPEL
-543 RIRPVVVRLE
+543 RIRPAVVRLE
-553 GDTAVTTAED
+553 GNTPVTTDED
-563 WRPSLPPALV
+563 WTPSLPPELV
-573 AELDGIDFPLAAPA
+573 AELDAITFPLADRRGRGSTAPGDE
-587 AAPATPSGPAG
+587 P
-598 ASAPSAAPSGAVRSP
+598 
-613 ESRAEFALPYTAP
+613 RAEFTLPYTSP
-626 HQSHVDLVR
+626 HQSHVDVVR

-642 TAGPGIDVTSVATVP
+642 TAGPRIDVTTVATTP

-676 LPLAELVF
+676 LPLAELTF
-684 WLVADGALEVART
+684 WLVADGALEVRRPVA
-697 ARDGDAVKRGDVLMT
+697 DGDTVKRGDVLMT

-741 RVWVDAVVG
+741 RTWVDAVAG
-750 TSARVRDSRKTR
+750 TGAAVRDSRKTR
-762 PGMRALE
+762 PGLRALD

-792 DNHVVAAGGVGE
+792 DNHVVAAGGVGA
-804 AVRAIRARFPGLP
+804 AVRAIRERFPDLP

-824 LDQIEDAIAAGA
+824 LDQIEDALAAGA
-836 EEILLDNFTVDQL
+836 EEILLDNFTVERL
-849 RAAVA
+849 TAAVEL
-854 QVGGRARLESSGGL
+854 VGGRARLESSGGL
-868 TLDDAEAV
+868 TLDVAADV